1 MSETTTASGQAPAG
15 PPRKRVER
23 LQATNQLGKI
33 IKGYLV
39 RTSMASKLPWKKTA
53 WITAGF
59 PAELCYMFGITPVH
73 PENAACISGSAK
85 ISLKLIEY
93 AESLGFSRDLCSYF
107 KTNVGAVGKKVGPAQ
122 GGINKPTF
130 LASTNTICDTHV
142 KWFQT
147 QAREFGVPYFQFDT
161 PNAVSGIDDEHM
173 EEYIDYMADQVH
185 EFMDFATKLTGKK
198 LTEKRY
204 NEVLEKSAR
213 LSDLWQEIYE
223 YRKLVPTPVSFQD
236 TMAAIFPL
244 VILPG
249 LDIGIK
255 FYEALLKDIKARV
268 ASNTGAVTKEEE
280 KYRVLFEGIPMW
292 YKISFFHQLANYGAI
307 VTYEPY
313 TFSFGPKKKTGLP
326 MEQMIRELARLII
339 DTPYNY
345 SVEKRIKYFENVID
359 EYKINGVILHS
370 NMSCRPSCTGMIDL
384 KNAIQNDKGIPVWLM
399 DCDMDDPRA
408 YAEEPM
414 QNRMESFIELMA
426 ANKK

>member
-1 MSETTTASGQAPAG
+1 MSETTTASSQAPAG
-15 PPRKRVER
+15 QSRMRVER

-39 RTSMASKLPWKKTA
+39 RTSLASKLPWKKTA

-73 PENAACISGSAK
+73 PENAACISGAGKVSQ
-85 ISLKLIEY
+85 KLIEY
-93 AESLGFSRDLCSYF
+93 AESIGFSRDLCSYF
-107 KTNVGAVGKKVGPAQ
+107 KTNIGAVGKKVGAAQ

-142 KWFQT
+142 KWFEI

-161 PNAVSGIDDEHM
+161 PNAVSSTDDEHM
-173 EEYIDYMADQVH
+173 EEYIDYVVDQVH
-185 EFMDFATKLTGKK
+185 EFIDFATKLTGKK
-198 LTEKRY
+198 LTESKY
-204 NEVLEKSAR
+204 NEILTKSAR

-223 YRKLVPTPVSFQD
+223 YRKLIPTPVSFQD

-249 LDIGIK
+249 LDVGIK
-255 FYEALLKDIKARV
+255 FYEALLNDIKARV
-268 ASNTGAVTKEEE
+268 ANNTGAVTKEEE

-292 YKISFFHQLANYGAI
+292 YKIRFFHELANYGAI
-307 VTYEPY
+307 ITYEPY

-326 MEQMIRELARLII
+326 MEQMIRELARMII

-359 EYKINGVILHS
+359 EFKIDGVILHS

-408 YAEEPM
+408 YSDEPM
-414 QNRMESFIELMA
+414 KNRMESFVELMA